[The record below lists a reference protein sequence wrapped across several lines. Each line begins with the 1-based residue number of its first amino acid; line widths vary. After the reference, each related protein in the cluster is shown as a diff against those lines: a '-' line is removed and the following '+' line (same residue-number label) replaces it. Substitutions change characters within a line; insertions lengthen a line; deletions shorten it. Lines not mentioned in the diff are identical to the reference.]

1 MTLILNK
8 SIAATHLNKKT
19 GVPWS
24 EPEANIPYGA
34 ILEYVGSDRGNERF
48 TYMGELYRCPA
59 DLLASALDG
68 GKIPKEAPATAE
80 KAVQEPG
87 PAANPA
93 PSFTLKFEQLA
104 AGSYTVARAK
114 VPGGWLVAMGTGVN
128 SSVTFY
134 PDPEHAWTGQS
145 L

>member
-1 MTLILNK
+1 LTLTINK
-8 SIAATHLNKKT
+8 SIAAIHLNRKT

-34 ILEYVGSDRGNERF
+34 IIQYVGSDGANERF

-59 DLLASALDG
+59 DRLASALDG
-68 GKIPKEAPATAE
+68 GKIPRDAQAAVP
-80 KAVQEPG
+80 KAAQDPG

-93 PSFTLKFEQLA
+93 RSHKLKFEPLA
-104 AGSYTVARAK
+104 AGAYSAARAK
-114 VPGGWLVAMGTGVN
+114 VPGGWLIALGTG
-128 SSVTFY
+128 VTFY
-134 PDPEHAWTGQS
+134 PDPEHSWNGES

>member
-34 ILEYVGSDRGNERF
+34 ILEYVGSDGANERF

-68 GKIPKEAPATAE
+68 GKIPHEPQAAAEKTVQPPAPAAT
-80 KAVQEPG
+80 
-87 PAANPA
+87 PA
-93 PSFTLKFEQLA
+93 PSVTLKFEPLA
-104 AGSYTVARAK
+104 AGPYSMVRAK
-114 VPGGWLVAMGTGVN
+114 VPGGWLVVIGATGLA
-128 SSVTFY
+128 FY
-134 PDPEHAWTGQS
+134 PDPQHAWNGQS
-145 L
+145 E